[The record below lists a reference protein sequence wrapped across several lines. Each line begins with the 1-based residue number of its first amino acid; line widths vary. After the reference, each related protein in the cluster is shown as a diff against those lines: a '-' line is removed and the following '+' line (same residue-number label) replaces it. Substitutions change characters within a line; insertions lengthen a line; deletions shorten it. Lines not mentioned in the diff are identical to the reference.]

1 MPNRRQHRD
10 CPRPCHTRNERRL
23 VAPGEALHSRQC
35 SEERGRHLGPLE
47 ITGAQHEHAHG
58 GGCDGS
64 KSGWTI
70 PDPAVLGQ
78 DDPPTLANHM
88 EPRFV
93 ERIGW
98 EVIVVN
104 LDDRADVPKGPSHR
118 VAAERAVDEEDEW
131 VRRRRRRAR
140 T

>member
-1 MPNRRQHRD
+1 MPNRRQHLD
-10 CPRPCHTRNERRL
+10 CPRPCHARDEGRR
-23 VAPGEALHSRQC
+23 VALGEALHSRQR
-35 SEERGRHLGPLE
+35 SEERGRHLGPLK

-58 GGCDGS
+58 GGRDGG
-64 KSGWTI
+64 KSGRTI
-70 PDPAVLGQ
+70 ADPAVLGQ
-78 DDPPTLANHM
+78 DDPPTLADHM

-104 LDDRADVPKGPSHR
+104 LDDRAGVPKGRSHGM
-118 VAAERAVDEEDEW
+118 AAERAVDEEDEW